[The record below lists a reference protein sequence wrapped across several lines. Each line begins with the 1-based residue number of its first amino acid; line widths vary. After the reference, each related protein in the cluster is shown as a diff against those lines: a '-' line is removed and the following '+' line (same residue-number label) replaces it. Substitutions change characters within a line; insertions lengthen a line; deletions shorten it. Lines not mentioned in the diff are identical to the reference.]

1 MREKDDMRDK
11 IENFTQYIRTRLN
24 LSSPVNMFDV
34 MQALNIN
41 CKAVEDVDY
50 DAKLSGNKDEG
61 YCVSYDKNQLS
72 ERQQFSIAH
81 ELGHLLLHK
90 IKNESSKKAYYRKIG
105 NNSRLEWEANEFAAA
120 LLMPR
125 EEFINVCMNNADA
138 FGNVDL
144 NVVANNFGVSKQAA
158 RVRGSVL
165 KLWIM

>member
-41 CKAVEDVDY
+41 CKPVEDVDY
-50 DAKLSGNKDEG
+50 DAKLSGNKEEG
-61 YCVSYDKNQLS
+61 YSVSYDKNQLS

-90 IKNESSKKAYYRKIG
+90 IKNESSQKAYYRKIG

-144 NVVANNFGVSKQAA
+144 NVVAKNFGVSKQAA
-158 RVRGSVL
+158 KVRGSVL